1 MCDPNKDDDPALRVC
16 KVLIQAGPP
25 NATGTSQKLFITNS
39 LSFQTSGG
47 DLEQPS
53 HTFEEKDQSS
63 PGRHR
68 LETLNASP
76 SATPWTY
83 LRVHSPRI
91 RLCLG
96 ICSAYGKFV
105 VELFVEVEPFTVSF
119 HFPTLKKTI
128 GNDVK
133 FLNRHLSSELFHDK
147 EGEFTSTSQFPRNSQ
162 LQGKSIYLFLGYSIV
177 LLVLADRICKSFE
190 IELEV
195 SVQGQ
200 LIGFLRSLLELVI
213 IEEPLLNHNLASPLR
228 ISSLS
233 TLILNMGLWFPS
245 LFVFIA

>member
-1 MCDPNKDDDPALRVC
+1 MLGVENLYRVMMINLRLNK
-16 KVLIQAGPP
+16 
-25 NATGTSQKLFITNS
+25 
-39 LSFQTSGG
+39 TSGG

-53 HTFEEKDQSS
+53 HTFEEKDQSCA

-162 LQGKSIYLFLGYSIV
+162 LQGKN
-177 LLVLADRICKSFE
+177 RICKSFE